1 LTKKEAAQSYL
12 TSIISALEFIE
23 TARIARPMG
32 TLDRPRPKR
41 AETWRSD
48 RPLRN
53 ITVSL
58 KTVEQLVVDLA
69 DGQAPIAMEELSVT
83 LKFLPSI
90 DDKSLQ
96 SITKTSVRFKVESLL
111 QMVLSINEA
120 ATEELIL
127 HLGVTT
133 GFNALDGD

>member
-1 LTKKEAAQSYL
+1 
-12 TSIISALEFIE
+12 
-23 TARIARPMG
+23 M
-32 TLDRPRPKR
+32 
-41 AETWRSD
+41 
-48 RPLRN
+48 
-53 ITVSL
+53 
-58 KTVEQLVVDLA
+58 A